1 MDYQKVSSLAKRRG
15 FFQPASEPYG
25 GLAGFFDY
33 GPVGVKFRERLLR
46 MWRRHYVLGLGC
58 LELDG
63 ALVGP
68 EALFKASGHLSEF
81 DDPLVECKEC
91 NKNYRADQLVKE
103 GDGMS
108 RDELAEVLKSTC
120 CPSCEGALSELS
132 AFNLMFATQVGA
144 GRGVRGYLRPE
155 TAQSIFQCFPWL
167 YRLNRNK
174 MPLAVSQIGRSY
186 RNEISPRQG
195 LLRMREFTQMEV
207 EHFFLS
213 ENEPLVPSH
222 LENVSLVLVPN
233 EGESLEIDIEKAVK
247 TGVVSSSLVGTHL
260 AAAQAFLLSV
270 GIPKESLRWRQH
282 RKDEMAHYSQDCW
295 DGEIKTSLGWIEVV
309 GVAHRGDYDL
319 RSHGTS
325 SGSEFRV
332 PVPNTS
338 KAVERWVLNV
348 GTLGKEFKSKA
359 GEIQKNA
366 MEMELAPGM
375 KVSLEGGDI
384 VLGEEFF
391 KKETTQESE
400 MVYPCVVEPSFGL
413 DRLFYSILEAAWKEE
428 GDRQWLSLPQAIS
441 PYDVLVAPLM
451 TKDGL
456 AEKAKEICNVLLE
469 KGIDI
474 FYDESG
480 SIGRRYARADEVGI
494 FFSLT
499 VDHQTLKD
507 STVTLRERDS
517 KNQSRLSIEDALSKV
532 GR

>member
-1 MDYQKVSSLAKRRG
+1 MSSLAKRRG

-33 GPVGVKFRERLLR
+33 GPVGVKFREKILRL
-46 MWRRHYVLGLGC
+46 WKRHYVLGLGC

-81 DDPLVECKEC
+81 DDPLVECEEC
-91 NKNYRADQLVKE
+91 NKNYRADQLVE
-103 GDGMS
+103 GGDGMS
-108 RDELAEVLKSTC
+108 RKEMGEALKSMC
-120 CPSCEGALSELS
+120 CPSCEGSLSELS
-132 AFNLMFATQVGA
+132 AFNLMFATEVGA
-144 GRGVRGYLRPE
+144 GRGVKGYLRPE

-213 ENEPLVPSH
+213 ENEPSIPSH
-222 LENVSLVLVPN
+222 LGGVSLVLVPN
-233 EGESLEIDIEKAVK
+233 EGESLETNIENAVK
-247 TGVVSSSLVGTHL
+247 NDIVGSSLVGTHL

-295 DGEIKTSLGWIEVV
+295 DGEIKTSIGWVEVV

-319 RSHGTS
+319 QSHGKS
-325 SGSEFRV
+325 SGVEFRV
-332 PVPNTS
+332 PVPGTS
-338 KAVERWVLNV
+338 KTVEKWVLNV
-348 GTLGKEFKSKA
+348 GALGKEFKSKA
-359 GEIQKNA
+359 GDIQKTVTD
-366 MEMELAPGM
+366 MELVPGM
-375 KVSLEGGDI
+375 EISLDGEVI
-384 VLGEEFF
+384 SLGEEFF
-391 KKETTQESE
+391 KKEITQESE

-413 DRLFYSILEAAWKEE
+413 DRLFYSILETAWKEDGE
-428 GDRQWLSLPQAIS
+428 RQWLSLPKMVS

-456 AEKAKEICNVLLE
+456 AERAKEICNMLLE
-469 KGIDI
+469 NGIDA

-494 FFSLT
+494 FFSMT
-499 VDHQTLKD
+499 VDHQTLED
-507 STVTLRERDS
+507 GTVTLRERDS
-517 KNQSRLSIEDALSKV
+517 KNQSRVSIDDALSKL

>member
-1 MDYQKVSSLAKRRG
+1 MMNY
-15 FFQPASEPYG
+15 
-25 GLAGFFDY
+25 
-33 GPVGVKFRERLLR
+33 
-46 MWRRHYVLGLGC
+46 
-58 LELDG
+58 
-63 ALVGP
+63 
-68 EALFKASGHLSEF
+68 LSI
-81 DDPLVECKEC
+81 
-91 NKNYRADQLVKE
+91 
-103 GDGMS
+103 
-108 RDELAEVLKSTC
+108 KSKG
-120 CPSCEGALSELS
+120 E
-132 AFNLMFATQVGA
+132 
-144 GRGVRGYLRPE
+144 
-155 TAQSIFQCFPWL
+155 
-167 YRLNRNK
+167 
-174 MPLAVSQIGRSY
+174 
-186 RNEISPRQG
+186 
-195 LLRMREFTQMEV
+195 
-207 EHFFLS
+207 
-213 ENEPLVPSH
+213 ENQH
-222 LENVSLVLVPN
+222 TMHR
-233 EGESLEIDIEKAVK
+233 AVK

-400 MVYPCVVEPSFGL
+400 MVYPSVVEPSFGL